1 MKVKESQRKFSCG
14 PVTCYKVNLSLTINY
29 YSESTWLIQTS
40 IFGFQLIPRQFNY
53 RARRVGCIHNEFCF
67 KVIKNEPLLIWKRI
81 VVCFENDVFCSHLF
95 VNEFS
100 NFRGGFWGCQHHRVV
115 INVCFSLKLIV
126 NFMFDYSAT
135 KTGDFHFLKPF
146 WPVIV
151 VYK

>member
-40 IFGFQLIPRQFNY
+40 IFGFQLIPRQFND
-53 RARRVGCIHNEFCF
+53 RARRFGCIHNEFCF

-81 VVCFENDVFCSHLF
+81 VVCFEKLTMFSAVICLF
-95 VNEFS
+95 L
-100 NFRGGFWGCQHHRVV
+100 RGFFWCQHHRVV